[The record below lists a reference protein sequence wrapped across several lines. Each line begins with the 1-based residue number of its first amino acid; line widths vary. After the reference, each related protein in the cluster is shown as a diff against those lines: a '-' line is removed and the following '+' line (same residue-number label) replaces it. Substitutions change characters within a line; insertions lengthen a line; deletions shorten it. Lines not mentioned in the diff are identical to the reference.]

1 MVGNNINSD
10 NTVEE
15 MVVTEKKKS
24 PTREIIYTLLVYA
37 VLYVISFGLLIL
49 LIRLPLLK
57 SVHVLMYRGIVMI
70 VLSGIISSILLVL
83 FKKWRK
89 ATWLSAKDV
98 VLVFILTCSINM
110 VFFTLIPVTV
120 ERSVSVF
127 MLSYMDTYS
136 GESSTGNNGDLLD
149 VNNSTE
155 ADSKGFSGSITGSTQ
170 AESGIPGH
178 YTQNDISKIFID
190 KYVYEYGAFEK
201 RFDEQIAT
209 GTIEQNADDTYS
221 ITDKGR
227 FIVKMFRLISDVFD
241 TDKRLVHP

>member
-1 MVGNNINSD
+1 MENNENIQEGIQAENS
-10 NTVEE
+10 NTNNMDTAVQ
-15 MVVTEKKKS
+15 KKLS
-24 PTREIIYTLLVYA
+24 PTREIVYTLLLYA
-37 VLYVISFGLLIL
+37 VLYVISFGVLIL

-57 SVHVLMYRGIVMI
+57 GMHVLMYRGIVMI
-70 VLSGIISSILLVL
+70 VLAGIFASVLLVL

-89 ATWLSAKDV
+89 ITWLSAKDV

-136 GESSTGNNGDLLD
+136 GDD
-149 VNNSTE
+149 
-155 ADSKGFSGSITGSTQ
+155 A
-170 AESGIPGH
+170 GH
-178 YTQNDISKIFID
+178 YTQDEIAQIFVD
-190 KYVYEYGAFEK
+190 KYVNEYGAFEK
-201 RFDEQIAT
+201 RFDEQLTT
-209 GTIEQNADDTYS
+209 GSIEQNADGTYS